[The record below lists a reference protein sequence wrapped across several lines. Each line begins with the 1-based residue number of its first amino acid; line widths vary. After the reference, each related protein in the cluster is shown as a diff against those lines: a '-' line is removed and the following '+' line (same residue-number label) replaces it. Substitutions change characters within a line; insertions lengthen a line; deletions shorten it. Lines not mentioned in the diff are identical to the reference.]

1 MTLPCEIVGRVLH
14 RSGRYLP
21 AVLRLTT
28 SDSPRGATSYPN
40 SFHQLPGSDGAIFS
54 KCASHPRTASRCEG
68 RCHPREKGCPSILR
82 DGEES
87 PGEVFS
93 ANSKKPR
100 QNPANR
106 NAGSLPQTVRQ
117 FQRPQ
122 RRRWA
127 LKKAAAKKTAPA
139 VAKRVSA
146 KKAPVNL
153 PKKNGTE
160 GAVL

>member
-68 RCHPREKGCPSILR
+68 LDGYGSLDRLPRRGLRRRSLFRSVDGPVRLRREGWDDAVVPNRGAGKTGLR
-82 DGEES
+82 DETA
-87 PGEVFS
+87 P
-93 ANSKKPR
+93 
-100 QNPANR
+100 
-106 NAGSLPQTVRQ
+106 NAPQTARS
-117 FQRPQ
+117 RP
-122 RRRWA
+122 RPTTLLRPHMHSRFIF
-127 LKKAAAKKTAPA
+127 
-139 VAKRVSA
+139 
-146 KKAPVNL
+146 
-153 PKKNGTE
+153 
-160 GAVL
+160 